1 MSKQHLNIAIDG
13 PAGAGKSTIA
23 RALAD
28 KLGARYLDTGAM
40 YRAVALLAERAGV
53 DPGDGEAMERILPN
67 ADIAV
72 RYDDAGVQHVYLSG
86 EDVTG
91 QLRTNSISMGASMVG
106 LHMAV
111 RRKLTELQRRVA
123 EENDVVMDGRDITT
137 NVLPDTP
144 YKFYLTAS
152 VEERARRRYQ
162 QLLRRGGTDKTLEV
176 FTTRADTLFG
186 ASFCAISAGHPI
198 ARELAKNNPDWG
210 YEHIAGTMRYL
221 GYNVSATTIRHI
233 LEANGIVPDP
243 ERRLRGDWSQ
253 FIETQQYVTAATD
266 FAQVER
272 LTPFGLVRESLL
284 FFMDIGSREVR
295 LGGITNNPD
304 SNWTTQ
310 IARNMCD
317 MWDGFMLGKKYL
329 IHDRDPL
336 FNKRFDSVFESI
348 SIEIK
353 KLPPFTPQ
361 MNARMENFIRAIKTE
376 CLDKIIF
383 TSERQLRL
391 AVMEYLEYW
400 NHYRPHAGLGGKMVK
415 PYPQDMNAPVREVS
429 FLGGL
434 LHGYRREPMA
444 A

>member
-23 RALAD
+23 RALAG

-53 DPGDGEAMERILPN
+53 DPGDGEAMERILPD

-162 QLLRRGGTDKTLEV
+162 QLLRRGGTDKTLEEIEREIAARDKNDMERDYMPLR
-176 FTTRADTLFG
+176 RAEDAVLID
-186 ASFCAISAGHPI
+186 SSS
-198 ARELAKNNPDWG
+198 L
-210 YEHIAGTMRYL
+210 
-221 GYNVSATTIRHI
+221 TID
-233 LEANGIVPDP
+233 E
-243 ERRLRGDWSQ
+243 
-253 FIETQQYVTAATD
+253 VT
-266 FAQVER
+266 E
-272 LTPFGLVRESLL
+272 
-284 FFMDIGSREVR
+284 
-295 LGGITNNPD
+295 
-304 SNWTTQ
+304 
-310 IARNMCD
+310 
-317 MWDGFMLGKKYL
+317 
-329 IHDRDPL
+329 
-336 FNKRFDSVFESI
+336 
-348 SIEIK
+348 
-353 KLPPFTPQ
+353 Q
-361 MNARMENFIRAIKTE
+361 M
-376 CLDKIIF
+376 
-383 TSERQLRL
+383 LRL
-391 AVMEYLEYW
+391 I
-400 NHYRPHAGLGGKMVK
+400 
-415 PYPQDMNAPVREVS
+415 REK
-429 FLGGL
+429 
-434 LHGYRREPMA
+434 EKE
-444 A
+444 

>member
-152 VEERARRRYQ
+152 AEDAV
-162 QLLRRGGTDKTLEV
+162 LIDSSSLTIDEV
-176 FTTRADTLFG
+176 T
-186 ASFCAISAGHPI
+186 
-198 ARELAKNNPDWG
+198 E
-210 YEHIAGTMRYL
+210 
-221 GYNVSATTIRHI
+221 
-233 LEANGIVPDP
+233 
-243 ERRLRGDWSQ
+243 
-253 FIETQQYVTAATD
+253 
-266 FAQVER
+266 
-272 LTPFGLVRESLL
+272 
-284 FFMDIGSREVR
+284 
-295 LGGITNNPD
+295 
-304 SNWTTQ
+304 
-310 IARNMCD
+310 
-317 MWDGFMLGKKYL
+317 
-329 IHDRDPL
+329 
-336 FNKRFDSVFESI
+336 
-348 SIEIK
+348 
-353 KLPPFTPQ
+353 Q
-361 MNARMENFIRAIKTE
+361 M
-376 CLDKIIF
+376 
-383 TSERQLRL
+383 LRL
-391 AVMEYLEYW
+391 I
-400 NHYRPHAGLGGKMVK
+400 
-415 PYPQDMNAPVREVS
+415 REK
-429 FLGGL
+429 
-434 LHGYRREPMA
+434 EKE
-444 A
+444 

>member
-1 MSKQHLNIAIDG
+1 VSKQHLNIAIDG

-162 QLLRRGGTDKTLEV
+162 QLLRRGGTDKTLEEIEREIAARDKNDMERDYMPLR
-176 FTTRADTLFG
+176 RAEDAVLID
-186 ASFCAISAGHPI
+186 SSS
-198 ARELAKNNPDWG
+198 L
-210 YEHIAGTMRYL
+210 
-221 GYNVSATTIRHI
+221 TID
-233 LEANGIVPDP
+233 E
-243 ERRLRGDWSQ
+243 
-253 FIETQQYVTAATD
+253 VT
-266 FAQVER
+266 E
-272 LTPFGLVRESLL
+272 
-284 FFMDIGSREVR
+284 
-295 LGGITNNPD
+295 
-304 SNWTTQ
+304 
-310 IARNMCD
+310 
-317 MWDGFMLGKKYL
+317 
-329 IHDRDPL
+329 
-336 FNKRFDSVFESI
+336 
-348 SIEIK
+348 
-353 KLPPFTPQ
+353 Q
-361 MNARMENFIRAIKTE
+361 M
-376 CLDKIIF
+376 
-383 TSERQLRL
+383 LRL
-391 AVMEYLEYW
+391 I
-400 NHYRPHAGLGGKMVK
+400 
-415 PYPQDMNAPVREVS
+415 REK
-429 FLGGL
+429 
-434 LHGYRREPMA
+434 EKE
-444 A
+444 

>member
-53 DPGDGEAMERILPN
+53 DPGDGEAMERILPD

-123 EENDVVMDGRDITT
+123 KENDVVMDGRDITT

-162 QLLRRGGTDKTLEV
+162 QLLRRGGTDKTLEEIEREIAARDKNDMERDYMPLR
-176 FTTRADTLFG
+176 RAEDAVLID
-186 ASFCAISAGHPI
+186 SSS
-198 ARELAKNNPDWG
+198 L
-210 YEHIAGTMRYL
+210 
-221 GYNVSATTIRHI
+221 TID
-233 LEANGIVPDP
+233 E
-243 ERRLRGDWSQ
+243 
-253 FIETQQYVTAATD
+253 VT
-266 FAQVER
+266 E
-272 LTPFGLVRESLL
+272 
-284 FFMDIGSREVR
+284 
-295 LGGITNNPD
+295 
-304 SNWTTQ
+304 
-310 IARNMCD
+310 
-317 MWDGFMLGKKYL
+317 
-329 IHDRDPL
+329 
-336 FNKRFDSVFESI
+336 
-348 SIEIK
+348 
-353 KLPPFTPQ
+353 Q
-361 MNARMENFIRAIKTE
+361 M
-376 CLDKIIF
+376 
-383 TSERQLRL
+383 LRL
-391 AVMEYLEYW
+391 I
-400 NHYRPHAGLGGKMVK
+400 
-415 PYPQDMNAPVREVS
+415 REK
-429 FLGGL
+429 
-434 LHGYRREPMA
+434 EKE
-444 A
+444 

>member
-137 NVLPDTP
+137 SVLPDTP

-162 QLLRRGGTDKTLEV
+162 QLLRRGGTDKTLEEIEREIAARDKNDMERDYMPLR
-176 FTTRADTLFG
+176 RAEDAVLID
-186 ASFCAISAGHPI
+186 SSS
-198 ARELAKNNPDWG
+198 L
-210 YEHIAGTMRYL
+210 
-221 GYNVSATTIRHI
+221 TID
-233 LEANGIVPDP
+233 E
-243 ERRLRGDWSQ
+243 
-253 FIETQQYVTAATD
+253 VT
-266 FAQVER
+266 E
-272 LTPFGLVRESLL
+272 
-284 FFMDIGSREVR
+284 
-295 LGGITNNPD
+295 
-304 SNWTTQ
+304 
-310 IARNMCD
+310 
-317 MWDGFMLGKKYL
+317 
-329 IHDRDPL
+329 
-336 FNKRFDSVFESI
+336 
-348 SIEIK
+348 
-353 KLPPFTPQ
+353 Q
-361 MNARMENFIRAIKTE
+361 M
-376 CLDKIIF
+376 
-383 TSERQLRL
+383 LRL
-391 AVMEYLEYW
+391 I
-400 NHYRPHAGLGGKMVK
+400 
-415 PYPQDMNAPVREVS
+415 REK
-429 FLGGL
+429 
-434 LHGYRREPMA
+434 EKE
-444 A
+444 

>member
-106 LHMAV
+106 LLMAV

-162 QLLRRGGTDKTLEV
+162 QLLRRGGTDKTLEEIEREIAARDKNDMERDYMPLR
-176 FTTRADTLFG
+176 RAEDAVLID
-186 ASFCAISAGHPI
+186 SSS
-198 ARELAKNNPDWG
+198 L
-210 YEHIAGTMRYL
+210 
-221 GYNVSATTIRHI
+221 TID
-233 LEANGIVPDP
+233 E
-243 ERRLRGDWSQ
+243 
-253 FIETQQYVTAATD
+253 VT
-266 FAQVER
+266 E
-272 LTPFGLVRESLL
+272 
-284 FFMDIGSREVR
+284 
-295 LGGITNNPD
+295 
-304 SNWTTQ
+304 
-310 IARNMCD
+310 
-317 MWDGFMLGKKYL
+317 
-329 IHDRDPL
+329 
-336 FNKRFDSVFESI
+336 
-348 SIEIK
+348 
-353 KLPPFTPQ
+353 Q
-361 MNARMENFIRAIKTE
+361 M
-376 CLDKIIF
+376 
-383 TSERQLRL
+383 LRL
-391 AVMEYLEYW
+391 I
-400 NHYRPHAGLGGKMVK
+400 
-415 PYPQDMNAPVREVS
+415 REK
-429 FLGGL
+429 
-434 LHGYRREPMA
+434 EKE
-444 A
+444 

>member
-162 QLLRRGGTDKTLEV
+162 QLLRRGGTDKTLEEIEREIAARDKNDMERDYMPLR
-176 FTTRADTLFG
+176 RAEDAVLID
-186 ASFCAISAGHPI
+186 S
-198 ARELAKNNPDWG
+198 
-210 YEHIAGTMRYL
+210 
-221 GYNVSATTIRHI
+221 
-233 LEANGIVPDP
+233 
-243 ERRLRGDWSQ
+243 
-253 FIETQQYVTAATD
+253 
-266 FAQVER
+266 
-272 LTPFGLVRESLL
+272 SLL
-284 FFMDIGSREVR
+284 TIDEV
-295 LGGITNNPD
+295 T
-304 SNWTTQ
+304 
-310 IARNMCD
+310 
-317 MWDGFMLGKKYL
+317 
-329 IHDRDPL
+329 
-336 FNKRFDSVFESI
+336 E
-348 SIEIK
+348 
-353 KLPPFTPQ
+353 Q
-361 MNARMENFIRAIKTE
+361 M
-376 CLDKIIF
+376 
-383 TSERQLRL
+383 LRL
-391 AVMEYLEYW
+391 I
-400 NHYRPHAGLGGKMVK
+400 
-415 PYPQDMNAPVREVS
+415 REK
-429 FLGGL
+429 
-434 LHGYRREPMA
+434 EKE
-444 A
+444 

>member
-72 RYDDAGVQHVYLSG
+72 RYDDAGVQHVYLSE

-162 QLLRRGGTDKTLEV
+162 QLLRRGGTDKTLEEIEREIAARDKNDMERDYMPLR
-176 FTTRADTLFG
+176 RAEDAVLID
-186 ASFCAISAGHPI
+186 SSS
-198 ARELAKNNPDWG
+198 L
-210 YEHIAGTMRYL
+210 
-221 GYNVSATTIRHI
+221 TID
-233 LEANGIVPDP
+233 E
-243 ERRLRGDWSQ
+243 
-253 FIETQQYVTAATD
+253 VT
-266 FAQVER
+266 E
-272 LTPFGLVRESLL
+272 
-284 FFMDIGSREVR
+284 
-295 LGGITNNPD
+295 
-304 SNWTTQ
+304 
-310 IARNMCD
+310 
-317 MWDGFMLGKKYL
+317 
-329 IHDRDPL
+329 
-336 FNKRFDSVFESI
+336 
-348 SIEIK
+348 
-353 KLPPFTPQ
+353 Q
-361 MNARMENFIRAIKTE
+361 M
-376 CLDKIIF
+376 
-383 TSERQLRL
+383 LRL
-391 AVMEYLEYW
+391 I
-400 NHYRPHAGLGGKMVK
+400 
-415 PYPQDMNAPVREVS
+415 REK
-429 FLGGL
+429 
-434 LHGYRREPMA
+434 EKE
-444 A
+444 

>member
-13 PAGAGKSTIA
+13 PAGAGKSSIA

-53 DPGDGEAMERILPN
+53 DPGDGEAMERILPD

-162 QLLRRGGTDKTLEV
+162 QLLRRGGTDKTLEEIEREIAARDKNDMERDYMPLR
-176 FTTRADTLFG
+176 RAEDAVLID
-186 ASFCAISAGHPI
+186 SSS
-198 ARELAKNNPDWG
+198 L
-210 YEHIAGTMRYL
+210 
-221 GYNVSATTIRHI
+221 TID
-233 LEANGIVPDP
+233 E
-243 ERRLRGDWSQ
+243 
-253 FIETQQYVTAATD
+253 VT
-266 FAQVER
+266 E
-272 LTPFGLVRESLL
+272 
-284 FFMDIGSREVR
+284 
-295 LGGITNNPD
+295 
-304 SNWTTQ
+304 
-310 IARNMCD
+310 
-317 MWDGFMLGKKYL
+317 
-329 IHDRDPL
+329 
-336 FNKRFDSVFESI
+336 
-348 SIEIK
+348 
-353 KLPPFTPQ
+353 Q
-361 MNARMENFIRAIKTE
+361 M
-376 CLDKIIF
+376 
-383 TSERQLRL
+383 LRL
-391 AVMEYLEYW
+391 I
-400 NHYRPHAGLGGKMVK
+400 
-415 PYPQDMNAPVREVS
+415 REK
-429 FLGGL
+429 
-434 LHGYRREPMA
+434 EKE
-444 A
+444 

>member
-111 RRKLTELQRRVA
+111 RRKLTELQRCVA

-162 QLLRRGGTDKTLEV
+162 QLLRRGGTDKTLEEIEREIAARDKNDMERDYMPLR
-176 FTTRADTLFG
+176 RAEDAVLID
-186 ASFCAISAGHPI
+186 SSS
-198 ARELAKNNPDWG
+198 L
-210 YEHIAGTMRYL
+210 
-221 GYNVSATTIRHI
+221 TID
-233 LEANGIVPDP
+233 E
-243 ERRLRGDWSQ
+243 
-253 FIETQQYVTAATD
+253 VT
-266 FAQVER
+266 E
-272 LTPFGLVRESLL
+272 
-284 FFMDIGSREVR
+284 
-295 LGGITNNPD
+295 
-304 SNWTTQ
+304 
-310 IARNMCD
+310 
-317 MWDGFMLGKKYL
+317 
-329 IHDRDPL
+329 
-336 FNKRFDSVFESI
+336 
-348 SIEIK
+348 
-353 KLPPFTPQ
+353 Q
-361 MNARMENFIRAIKTE
+361 M
-376 CLDKIIF
+376 
-383 TSERQLRL
+383 LRL
-391 AVMEYLEYW
+391 I
-400 NHYRPHAGLGGKMVK
+400 
-415 PYPQDMNAPVREVS
+415 REK
-429 FLGGL
+429 
-434 LHGYRREPMA
+434 EKE
-444 A
+444 

>member
-162 QLLRRGGTDKTLEV
+162 QLLRRGGTDKTLEEIE
-176 FTTRADTLFG
+176 RE
-186 ASFCAISAGHPI
+186 I
-198 ARELAKNNPDWG
+198 AARDKNDMERDYMPLRHAEDAVL
-210 YEHIAGTMRYL
+210 IDSSSL
-221 GYNVSATTIRHI
+221 TID
-233 LEANGIVPDP
+233 E
-243 ERRLRGDWSQ
+243 
-253 FIETQQYVTAATD
+253 VT
-266 FAQVER
+266 E
-272 LTPFGLVRESLL
+272 
-284 FFMDIGSREVR
+284 
-295 LGGITNNPD
+295 
-304 SNWTTQ
+304 
-310 IARNMCD
+310 
-317 MWDGFMLGKKYL
+317 
-329 IHDRDPL
+329 
-336 FNKRFDSVFESI
+336 
-348 SIEIK
+348 
-353 KLPPFTPQ
+353 Q
-361 MNARMENFIRAIKTE
+361 M
-376 CLDKIIF
+376 
-383 TSERQLRL
+383 LRL
-391 AVMEYLEYW
+391 I
-400 NHYRPHAGLGGKMVK
+400 
-415 PYPQDMNAPVREVS
+415 REK
-429 FLGGL
+429 
-434 LHGYRREPMA
+434 EKE
-444 A
+444 

>member
-162 QLLRRGGTDKTLEV
+162 QLLQRGGTDKTLEEIEREIAARDKNDMERDYMPLR
-176 FTTRADTLFG
+176 RAEDAVLID
-186 ASFCAISAGHPI
+186 SSS
-198 ARELAKNNPDWG
+198 L
-210 YEHIAGTMRYL
+210 
-221 GYNVSATTIRHI
+221 TID
-233 LEANGIVPDP
+233 E
-243 ERRLRGDWSQ
+243 
-253 FIETQQYVTAATD
+253 VT
-266 FAQVER
+266 E
-272 LTPFGLVRESLL
+272 
-284 FFMDIGSREVR
+284 
-295 LGGITNNPD
+295 
-304 SNWTTQ
+304 
-310 IARNMCD
+310 
-317 MWDGFMLGKKYL
+317 
-329 IHDRDPL
+329 
-336 FNKRFDSVFESI
+336 
-348 SIEIK
+348 
-353 KLPPFTPQ
+353 Q
-361 MNARMENFIRAIKTE
+361 M
-376 CLDKIIF
+376 
-383 TSERQLRL
+383 LRL
-391 AVMEYLEYW
+391 I
-400 NHYRPHAGLGGKMVK
+400 
-415 PYPQDMNAPVREVS
+415 REK
-429 FLGGL
+429 
-434 LHGYRREPMA
+434 EKE
-444 A
+444 

>member
-40 YRAVALLAERAGV
+40 YRAVALLAERVGV

-162 QLLRRGGTDKTLEV
+162 QLLRRGGTDKTLEEIEREIAARDKNDMERDYMPLR
-176 FTTRADTLFG
+176 RAEDAVLID
-186 ASFCAISAGHPI
+186 SSS
-198 ARELAKNNPDWG
+198 L
-210 YEHIAGTMRYL
+210 
-221 GYNVSATTIRHI
+221 TID
-233 LEANGIVPDP
+233 E
-243 ERRLRGDWSQ
+243 
-253 FIETQQYVTAATD
+253 VT
-266 FAQVER
+266 E
-272 LTPFGLVRESLL
+272 
-284 FFMDIGSREVR
+284 
-295 LGGITNNPD
+295 
-304 SNWTTQ
+304 
-310 IARNMCD
+310 
-317 MWDGFMLGKKYL
+317 
-329 IHDRDPL
+329 
-336 FNKRFDSVFESI
+336 
-348 SIEIK
+348 
-353 KLPPFTPQ
+353 Q
-361 MNARMENFIRAIKTE
+361 M
-376 CLDKIIF
+376 
-383 TSERQLRL
+383 LRL
-391 AVMEYLEYW
+391 I
-400 NHYRPHAGLGGKMVK
+400 
-415 PYPQDMNAPVREVS
+415 REK
-429 FLGGL
+429 
-434 LHGYRREPMA
+434 EKE
-444 A
+444 

>member
-1 MSKQHLNIAIDG
+1 MHWQGGASVSKQHLNIAIDG

-67 ADIAV
+67 ANIAV

-162 QLLRRGGTDKTLEV
+162 QLLRRGGTDKTLEEIEREIAARDKNDMERDYMPLR
-176 FTTRADTLFG
+176 RAEDAVLID
-186 ASFCAISAGHPI
+186 SSS
-198 ARELAKNNPDWG
+198 L
-210 YEHIAGTMRYL
+210 
-221 GYNVSATTIRHI
+221 TID
-233 LEANGIVPDP
+233 E
-243 ERRLRGDWSQ
+243 
-253 FIETQQYVTAATD
+253 VT
-266 FAQVER
+266 E
-272 LTPFGLVRESLL
+272 
-284 FFMDIGSREVR
+284 
-295 LGGITNNPD
+295 
-304 SNWTTQ
+304 
-310 IARNMCD
+310 
-317 MWDGFMLGKKYL
+317 
-329 IHDRDPL
+329 
-336 FNKRFDSVFESI
+336 
-348 SIEIK
+348 
-353 KLPPFTPQ
+353 Q
-361 MNARMENFIRAIKTE
+361 M
-376 CLDKIIF
+376 
-383 TSERQLRL
+383 LRL
-391 AVMEYLEYW
+391 I
-400 NHYRPHAGLGGKMVK
+400 
-415 PYPQDMNAPVREVS
+415 REK
-429 FLGGL
+429 
-434 LHGYRREPMA
+434 EKE
-444 A
+444 

>member
-53 DPGDGEAMERILPN
+53 DPGDGEAMERILPD

-162 QLLRRGGTDKTLEV
+162 QLLRRGGTDKTLEEIEREIAARDKNDMERDYMPLR
-176 FTTRADTLFG
+176 RAEDAVLID
-186 ASFCAISAGHPI
+186 SSS
-198 ARELAKNNPDWG
+198 L
-210 YEHIAGTMRYL
+210 
-221 GYNVSATTIRHI
+221 TID
-233 LEANGIVPDP
+233 E
-243 ERRLRGDWSQ
+243 
-253 FIETQQYVTAATD
+253 VT
-266 FAQVER
+266 
-272 LTPFGLVRESLL
+272 G
-284 FFMDIGSREVR
+284 
-295 LGGITNNPD
+295 
-304 SNWTTQ
+304 
-310 IARNMCD
+310 
-317 MWDGFMLGKKYL
+317 
-329 IHDRDPL
+329 
-336 FNKRFDSVFESI
+336 
-348 SIEIK
+348 
-353 KLPPFTPQ
+353 Q
-361 MNARMENFIRAIKTE
+361 M
-376 CLDKIIF
+376 
-383 TSERQLRL
+383 LRL
-391 AVMEYLEYW
+391 I
-400 NHYRPHAGLGGKMVK
+400 
-415 PYPQDMNAPVREVS
+415 REK
-429 FLGGL
+429 
-434 LHGYRREPMA
+434 EKE
-444 A
+444 

>member
-53 DPGDGEAMERILPN
+53 DPDDGEAMERILPN

-152 VEERARRRYQ
+152 VEELARRRYQ
-162 QLLRRGGTDKTLEV
+162 QLLRRGGTDKTLEEIE
-176 FTTRADTLFG
+176 REIAARDKNDMERDYMPLR
-186 ASFCAISAGHPI
+186 CAEDAVLIDSSS
-198 ARELAKNNPDWG
+198 L
-210 YEHIAGTMRYL
+210 
-221 GYNVSATTIRHI
+221 TID
-233 LEANGIVPDP
+233 E
-243 ERRLRGDWSQ
+243 
-253 FIETQQYVTAATD
+253 VT
-266 FAQVER
+266 E
-272 LTPFGLVRESLL
+272 
-284 FFMDIGSREVR
+284 
-295 LGGITNNPD
+295 
-304 SNWTTQ
+304 
-310 IARNMCD
+310 
-317 MWDGFMLGKKYL
+317 
-329 IHDRDPL
+329 
-336 FNKRFDSVFESI
+336 
-348 SIEIK
+348 
-353 KLPPFTPQ
+353 Q
-361 MNARMENFIRAIKTE
+361 M
-376 CLDKIIF
+376 
-383 TSERQLRL
+383 LRL
-391 AVMEYLEYW
+391 I
-400 NHYRPHAGLGGKMVK
+400 
-415 PYPQDMNAPVREVS
+415 REK
-429 FLGGL
+429 
-434 LHGYRREPMA
+434 EKE
-444 A
+444 

>member
-13 PAGAGKSTIA
+13 PAGACKSTIA

-162 QLLRRGGTDKTLEV
+162 QLLRRGGTDKTLEEIEREIAARDKNDMERDYMPLR
-176 FTTRADTLFG
+176 RAEDAVLID
-186 ASFCAISAGHPI
+186 SSS
-198 ARELAKNNPDWG
+198 L
-210 YEHIAGTMRYL
+210 
-221 GYNVSATTIRHI
+221 TID
-233 LEANGIVPDP
+233 E
-243 ERRLRGDWSQ
+243 
-253 FIETQQYVTAATD
+253 VT
-266 FAQVER
+266 E
-272 LTPFGLVRESLL
+272 
-284 FFMDIGSREVR
+284 
-295 LGGITNNPD
+295 
-304 SNWTTQ
+304 
-310 IARNMCD
+310 
-317 MWDGFMLGKKYL
+317 
-329 IHDRDPL
+329 
-336 FNKRFDSVFESI
+336 
-348 SIEIK
+348 
-353 KLPPFTPQ
+353 Q
-361 MNARMENFIRAIKTE
+361 M
-376 CLDKIIF
+376 
-383 TSERQLRL
+383 LRL
-391 AVMEYLEYW
+391 I
-400 NHYRPHAGLGGKMVK
+400 
-415 PYPQDMNAPVREVS
+415 REK
-429 FLGGL
+429 
-434 LHGYRREPMA
+434 EKE
-444 A
+444 

>member
-53 DPGDGEAMERILPN
+53 DPGDGEAMEHILPN

-162 QLLRRGGTDKTLEV
+162 QLLRRGGTDKTLEEIEREIAARDKNDMERDYMPLR
-176 FTTRADTLFG
+176 RAEDAVLID
-186 ASFCAISAGHPI
+186 SSS
-198 ARELAKNNPDWG
+198 L
-210 YEHIAGTMRYL
+210 
-221 GYNVSATTIRHI
+221 TID
-233 LEANGIVPDP
+233 E
-243 ERRLRGDWSQ
+243 
-253 FIETQQYVTAATD
+253 VT
-266 FAQVER
+266 E
-272 LTPFGLVRESLL
+272 
-284 FFMDIGSREVR
+284 
-295 LGGITNNPD
+295 
-304 SNWTTQ
+304 
-310 IARNMCD
+310 
-317 MWDGFMLGKKYL
+317 
-329 IHDRDPL
+329 
-336 FNKRFDSVFESI
+336 
-348 SIEIK
+348 
-353 KLPPFTPQ
+353 Q
-361 MNARMENFIRAIKTE
+361 M
-376 CLDKIIF
+376 
-383 TSERQLRL
+383 LRL
-391 AVMEYLEYW
+391 I
-400 NHYRPHAGLGGKMVK
+400 
-415 PYPQDMNAPVREVS
+415 REK
-429 FLGGL
+429 
-434 LHGYRREPMA
+434 EKE
-444 A
+444 

>member
-123 EENDVVMDGRDITT
+123 EENDVVMDGRDITK

-162 QLLRRGGTDKTLEV
+162 QLLRRGGTDKTLEEIE
-176 FTTRADTLFG
+176 REIAARDKNDMERDYMPLR
-186 ASFCAISAGHPI
+186 CAEDAVLIDSSS
-198 ARELAKNNPDWG
+198 L
-210 YEHIAGTMRYL
+210 
-221 GYNVSATTIRHI
+221 TID
-233 LEANGIVPDP
+233 E
-243 ERRLRGDWSQ
+243 
-253 FIETQQYVTAATD
+253 VT
-266 FAQVER
+266 E
-272 LTPFGLVRESLL
+272 
-284 FFMDIGSREVR
+284 
-295 LGGITNNPD
+295 
-304 SNWTTQ
+304 
-310 IARNMCD
+310 
-317 MWDGFMLGKKYL
+317 
-329 IHDRDPL
+329 
-336 FNKRFDSVFESI
+336 
-348 SIEIK
+348 
-353 KLPPFTPQ
+353 Q
-361 MNARMENFIRAIKTE
+361 M
-376 CLDKIIF
+376 
-383 TSERQLRL
+383 LRL
-391 AVMEYLEYW
+391 I
-400 NHYRPHAGLGGKMVK
+400 
-415 PYPQDMNAPVREVS
+415 REK
-429 FLGGL
+429 
-434 LHGYRREPMA
+434 EKE
-444 A
+444 

>member
-53 DPGDGEAMERILPN
+53 DPGDGEAMERILPDAN
-67 ADIAV
+67 IAV

-162 QLLRRGGTDKTLEV
+162 QLLQRGGTDKTLEEIEREIAARDKNDMERDYMPLR
-176 FTTRADTLFG
+176 RAEDAVLID
-186 ASFCAISAGHPI
+186 SSS
-198 ARELAKNNPDWG
+198 L
-210 YEHIAGTMRYL
+210 
-221 GYNVSATTIRHI
+221 TID
-233 LEANGIVPDP
+233 E
-243 ERRLRGDWSQ
+243 
-253 FIETQQYVTAATD
+253 VT
-266 FAQVER
+266 E
-272 LTPFGLVRESLL
+272 
-284 FFMDIGSREVR
+284 
-295 LGGITNNPD
+295 
-304 SNWTTQ
+304 
-310 IARNMCD
+310 
-317 MWDGFMLGKKYL
+317 
-329 IHDRDPL
+329 
-336 FNKRFDSVFESI
+336 
-348 SIEIK
+348 
-353 KLPPFTPQ
+353 Q
-361 MNARMENFIRAIKTE
+361 M
-376 CLDKIIF
+376 
-383 TSERQLRL
+383 LRL
-391 AVMEYLEYW
+391 I
-400 NHYRPHAGLGGKMVK
+400 
-415 PYPQDMNAPVREVS
+415 REK
-429 FLGGL
+429 
-434 LHGYRREPMA
+434 EKE
-444 A
+444 

>member
-53 DPGDGEAMERILPN
+53 DPGDGEAMERILPDAN
-67 ADIAV
+67 IAV

-162 QLLRRGGTDKTLEV
+162 QLLRRGGTDKTLEEIE
-176 FTTRADTLFG
+176 REIAARDKNDMERDYMPLR
-186 ASFCAISAGHPI
+186 CAEDALLIDSSS
-198 ARELAKNNPDWG
+198 L
-210 YEHIAGTMRYL
+210 
-221 GYNVSATTIRHI
+221 TID
-233 LEANGIVPDP
+233 E
-243 ERRLRGDWSQ
+243 
-253 FIETQQYVTAATD
+253 VT
-266 FAQVER
+266 E
-272 LTPFGLVRESLL
+272 
-284 FFMDIGSREVR
+284 
-295 LGGITNNPD
+295 
-304 SNWTTQ
+304 
-310 IARNMCD
+310 
-317 MWDGFMLGKKYL
+317 
-329 IHDRDPL
+329 
-336 FNKRFDSVFESI
+336 
-348 SIEIK
+348 
-353 KLPPFTPQ
+353 Q
-361 MNARMENFIRAIKTE
+361 M
-376 CLDKIIF
+376 
-383 TSERQLRL
+383 LRL
-391 AVMEYLEYW
+391 I
-400 NHYRPHAGLGGKMVK
+400 
-415 PYPQDMNAPVREVS
+415 REK
-429 FLGGL
+429 
-434 LHGYRREPMA
+434 EKE
-444 A
+444 

>member
-67 ADIAV
+67 ADSAV

-162 QLLRRGGTDKTLEV
+162 QLLRRGGTDKTLEEIEREIAARDKNDMERDYMPLR
-176 FTTRADTLFG
+176 RAEDAVLID
-186 ASFCAISAGHPI
+186 SSS
-198 ARELAKNNPDWG
+198 L
-210 YEHIAGTMRYL
+210 
-221 GYNVSATTIRHI
+221 TID
-233 LEANGIVPDP
+233 E
-243 ERRLRGDWSQ
+243 
-253 FIETQQYVTAATD
+253 VT
-266 FAQVER
+266 E
-272 LTPFGLVRESLL
+272 
-284 FFMDIGSREVR
+284 
-295 LGGITNNPD
+295 
-304 SNWTTQ
+304 
-310 IARNMCD
+310 
-317 MWDGFMLGKKYL
+317 
-329 IHDRDPL
+329 
-336 FNKRFDSVFESI
+336 
-348 SIEIK
+348 
-353 KLPPFTPQ
+353 Q
-361 MNARMENFIRAIKTE
+361 M
-376 CLDKIIF
+376 
-383 TSERQLRL
+383 LRL
-391 AVMEYLEYW
+391 I
-400 NHYRPHAGLGGKMVK
+400 
-415 PYPQDMNAPVREVS
+415 REK
-429 FLGGL
+429 
-434 LHGYRREPMA
+434 EKE
-444 A
+444 

>member
-1 MSKQHLNIAIDG
+1 MSKQHLNIAIGG

-53 DPGDGEAMERILPN
+53 DPGDGEAMERILPD

-162 QLLRRGGTDKTLEV
+162 QLLRRGGTDKTLEEIEREIAARDKNDMERDYMPLR
-176 FTTRADTLFG
+176 RAEDAVLID
-186 ASFCAISAGHPI
+186 SSS
-198 ARELAKNNPDWG
+198 L
-210 YEHIAGTMRYL
+210 
-221 GYNVSATTIRHI
+221 TID
-233 LEANGIVPDP
+233 E
-243 ERRLRGDWSQ
+243 
-253 FIETQQYVTAATD
+253 VT
-266 FAQVER
+266 E
-272 LTPFGLVRESLL
+272 
-284 FFMDIGSREVR
+284 
-295 LGGITNNPD
+295 
-304 SNWTTQ
+304 
-310 IARNMCD
+310 
-317 MWDGFMLGKKYL
+317 
-329 IHDRDPL
+329 
-336 FNKRFDSVFESI
+336 
-348 SIEIK
+348 
-353 KLPPFTPQ
+353 Q
-361 MNARMENFIRAIKTE
+361 M
-376 CLDKIIF
+376 
-383 TSERQLRL
+383 LRL
-391 AVMEYLEYW
+391 I
-400 NHYRPHAGLGGKMVK
+400 
-415 PYPQDMNAPVREVS
+415 REK
-429 FLGGL
+429 
-434 LHGYRREPMA
+434 EKE
-444 A
+444 

>member
-53 DPGDGEAMERILPN
+53 DPGDGEAMERILPD

-162 QLLRRGGTDKTLEV
+162 QLLRRGGTDKTLEEIE
-176 FTTRADTLFG
+176 REIAARDKNDMERDYMPLR
-186 ASFCAISAGHPI
+186 CAEDAVLIDSSS
-198 ARELAKNNPDWG
+198 L
-210 YEHIAGTMRYL
+210 
-221 GYNVSATTIRHI
+221 TID
-233 LEANGIVPDP
+233 E
-243 ERRLRGDWSQ
+243 
-253 FIETQQYVTAATD
+253 VT
-266 FAQVER
+266 E
-272 LTPFGLVRESLL
+272 
-284 FFMDIGSREVR
+284 
-295 LGGITNNPD
+295 
-304 SNWTTQ
+304 
-310 IARNMCD
+310 
-317 MWDGFMLGKKYL
+317 
-329 IHDRDPL
+329 
-336 FNKRFDSVFESI
+336 
-348 SIEIK
+348 
-353 KLPPFTPQ
+353 Q
-361 MNARMENFIRAIKTE
+361 M
-376 CLDKIIF
+376 
-383 TSERQLRL
+383 LRL
-391 AVMEYLEYW
+391 I
-400 NHYRPHAGLGGKMVK
+400 
-415 PYPQDMNAPVREVS
+415 REK
-429 FLGGL
+429 
-434 LHGYRREPMA
+434 EKE
-444 A
+444 

>member
-53 DPGDGEAMERILPN
+53 DPGDGKAMERILPN

-162 QLLRRGGTDKTLEV
+162 QLLRRGGTDKTLEEIE
-176 FTTRADTLFG
+176 REIAARDKNDMERDYMPLR
-186 ASFCAISAGHPI
+186 CAEDAVLIDSSS
-198 ARELAKNNPDWG
+198 L
-210 YEHIAGTMRYL
+210 
-221 GYNVSATTIRHI
+221 TID
-233 LEANGIVPDP
+233 E
-243 ERRLRGDWSQ
+243 
-253 FIETQQYVTAATD
+253 VT
-266 FAQVER
+266 E
-272 LTPFGLVRESLL
+272 
-284 FFMDIGSREVR
+284 
-295 LGGITNNPD
+295 
-304 SNWTTQ
+304 
-310 IARNMCD
+310 
-317 MWDGFMLGKKYL
+317 
-329 IHDRDPL
+329 
-336 FNKRFDSVFESI
+336 
-348 SIEIK
+348 
-353 KLPPFTPQ
+353 Q
-361 MNARMENFIRAIKTE
+361 M
-376 CLDKIIF
+376 
-383 TSERQLRL
+383 LRL
-391 AVMEYLEYW
+391 I
-400 NHYRPHAGLGGKMVK
+400 
-415 PYPQDMNAPVREVS
+415 REK
-429 FLGGL
+429 
-434 LHGYRREPMA
+434 EKE
-444 A
+444 

>member
-40 YRAVALLAERAGV
+40 YRAVALLAERADV
-53 DPGDGEAMERILPN
+53 DPGDGEAMERILPD

-162 QLLRRGGTDKTLEV
+162 QLLRRGGTDKTLEEIEREIAARDKNDMERDYMPLR
-176 FTTRADTLFG
+176 RAEDAVLID
-186 ASFCAISAGHPI
+186 SSS
-198 ARELAKNNPDWG
+198 L
-210 YEHIAGTMRYL
+210 
-221 GYNVSATTIRHI
+221 TID
-233 LEANGIVPDP
+233 E
-243 ERRLRGDWSQ
+243 
-253 FIETQQYVTAATD
+253 VT
-266 FAQVER
+266 E
-272 LTPFGLVRESLL
+272 
-284 FFMDIGSREVR
+284 
-295 LGGITNNPD
+295 
-304 SNWTTQ
+304 
-310 IARNMCD
+310 
-317 MWDGFMLGKKYL
+317 
-329 IHDRDPL
+329 
-336 FNKRFDSVFESI
+336 
-348 SIEIK
+348 
-353 KLPPFTPQ
+353 Q
-361 MNARMENFIRAIKTE
+361 M
-376 CLDKIIF
+376 
-383 TSERQLRL
+383 LRL
-391 AVMEYLEYW
+391 I
-400 NHYRPHAGLGGKMVK
+400 
-415 PYPQDMNAPVREVS
+415 REK
-429 FLGGL
+429 
-434 LHGYRREPMA
+434 EKE
-444 A
+444 

>member
-23 RALAD
+23 RALAG

-162 QLLRRGGTDKTLEV
+162 QLLRRGGTDKTLEEIEREIAARDKNDMERDYMPLR
-176 FTTRADTLFG
+176 RAEDAVLID
-186 ASFCAISAGHPI
+186 SSS
-198 ARELAKNNPDWG
+198 L
-210 YEHIAGTMRYL
+210 
-221 GYNVSATTIRHI
+221 TID
-233 LEANGIVPDP
+233 E
-243 ERRLRGDWSQ
+243 
-253 FIETQQYVTAATD
+253 VT
-266 FAQVER
+266 E
-272 LTPFGLVRESLL
+272 
-284 FFMDIGSREVR
+284 
-295 LGGITNNPD
+295 
-304 SNWTTQ
+304 
-310 IARNMCD
+310 
-317 MWDGFMLGKKYL
+317 
-329 IHDRDPL
+329 
-336 FNKRFDSVFESI
+336 
-348 SIEIK
+348 
-353 KLPPFTPQ
+353 Q
-361 MNARMENFIRAIKTE
+361 M
-376 CLDKIIF
+376 
-383 TSERQLRL
+383 LRL
-391 AVMEYLEYW
+391 I
-400 NHYRPHAGLGGKMVK
+400 
-415 PYPQDMNAPVREVS
+415 REK
-429 FLGGL
+429 
-434 LHGYRREPMA
+434 EKE
-444 A
+444 

>member
-162 QLLRRGGTDKTLEV
+162 QLLRRGGTDKTLEEIEREIAARDKNDMERDY
-176 FTTRADTLFG
+176 FPLRRAEDAVLID
-186 ASFCAISAGHPI
+186 SSS
-198 ARELAKNNPDWG
+198 L
-210 YEHIAGTMRYL
+210 
-221 GYNVSATTIRHI
+221 TID
-233 LEANGIVPDP
+233 E
-243 ERRLRGDWSQ
+243 
-253 FIETQQYVTAATD
+253 VT
-266 FAQVER
+266 E
-272 LTPFGLVRESLL
+272 
-284 FFMDIGSREVR
+284 
-295 LGGITNNPD
+295 
-304 SNWTTQ
+304 
-310 IARNMCD
+310 
-317 MWDGFMLGKKYL
+317 
-329 IHDRDPL
+329 
-336 FNKRFDSVFESI
+336 
-348 SIEIK
+348 
-353 KLPPFTPQ
+353 Q
-361 MNARMENFIRAIKTE
+361 M
-376 CLDKIIF
+376 
-383 TSERQLRL
+383 LRL
-391 AVMEYLEYW
+391 I
-400 NHYRPHAGLGGKMVK
+400 
-415 PYPQDMNAPVREVS
+415 REK
-429 FLGGL
+429 
-434 LHGYRREPMA
+434 EKE
-444 A
+444 

>member
-53 DPGDGEAMERILPN
+53 DPGDGEAMERILPD

-162 QLLRRGGTDKTLEV
+162 QLLRRGGTDKTLEEIE
-176 FTTRADTLFG
+176 RE
-186 ASFCAISAGHPI
+186 I
-198 ARELAKNNPDWG
+198 AARDKNDMERDYMPLRHAEDAVL
-210 YEHIAGTMRYL
+210 IDSSSL
-221 GYNVSATTIRHI
+221 TID
-233 LEANGIVPDP
+233 E
-243 ERRLRGDWSQ
+243 
-253 FIETQQYVTAATD
+253 VT
-266 FAQVER
+266 E
-272 LTPFGLVRESLL
+272 
-284 FFMDIGSREVR
+284 
-295 LGGITNNPD
+295 
-304 SNWTTQ
+304 
-310 IARNMCD
+310 
-317 MWDGFMLGKKYL
+317 
-329 IHDRDPL
+329 
-336 FNKRFDSVFESI
+336 
-348 SIEIK
+348 
-353 KLPPFTPQ
+353 Q
-361 MNARMENFIRAIKTE
+361 M
-376 CLDKIIF
+376 
-383 TSERQLRL
+383 LRL
-391 AVMEYLEYW
+391 I
-400 NHYRPHAGLGGKMVK
+400 
-415 PYPQDMNAPVREVS
+415 REK
-429 FLGGL
+429 
-434 LHGYRREPMA
+434 EKE
-444 A
+444 

>member
-53 DPGDGEAMERILPN
+53 DPGDGEAMERILPDAN
-67 ADIAV
+67 IAV

-162 QLLRRGGTDKTLEV
+162 QLLRRGGTDKTLEEIE
-176 FTTRADTLFG
+176 REIAARDKNDMERDYMPLRCAEDTVLID
-186 ASFCAISAGHPI
+186 SSS
-198 ARELAKNNPDWG
+198 L
-210 YEHIAGTMRYL
+210 
-221 GYNVSATTIRHI
+221 TID
-233 LEANGIVPDP
+233 E
-243 ERRLRGDWSQ
+243 
-253 FIETQQYVTAATD
+253 VT
-266 FAQVER
+266 E
-272 LTPFGLVRESLL
+272 
-284 FFMDIGSREVR
+284 
-295 LGGITNNPD
+295 
-304 SNWTTQ
+304 
-310 IARNMCD
+310 
-317 MWDGFMLGKKYL
+317 
-329 IHDRDPL
+329 
-336 FNKRFDSVFESI
+336 
-348 SIEIK
+348 
-353 KLPPFTPQ
+353 Q
-361 MNARMENFIRAIKTE
+361 M
-376 CLDKIIF
+376 
-383 TSERQLRL
+383 LRL
-391 AVMEYLEYW
+391 I
-400 NHYRPHAGLGGKMVK
+400 
-415 PYPQDMNAPVREVS
+415 REK
-429 FLGGL
+429 
-434 LHGYRREPMA
+434 EKE
-444 A
+444 

>member
-67 ADIAV
+67 ANIAV

-162 QLLRRGGTDKTLEV
+162 QLLRRGGTDKTLEEIEREIAARDKNDMERDYMPLR
-176 FTTRADTLFG
+176 RAEDAVLID
-186 ASFCAISAGHPI
+186 SSS
-198 ARELAKNNPDWG
+198 L
-210 YEHIAGTMRYL
+210 
-221 GYNVSATTIRHI
+221 TID
-233 LEANGIVPDP
+233 E
-243 ERRLRGDWSQ
+243 
-253 FIETQQYVTAATD
+253 VT
-266 FAQVER
+266 E
-272 LTPFGLVRESLL
+272 
-284 FFMDIGSREVR
+284 
-295 LGGITNNPD
+295 
-304 SNWTTQ
+304 
-310 IARNMCD
+310 
-317 MWDGFMLGKKYL
+317 
-329 IHDRDPL
+329 
-336 FNKRFDSVFESI
+336 
-348 SIEIK
+348 
-353 KLPPFTPQ
+353 Q
-361 MNARMENFIRAIKTE
+361 M
-376 CLDKIIF
+376 
-383 TSERQLRL
+383 LRL
-391 AVMEYLEYW
+391 I
-400 NHYRPHAGLGGKMVK
+400 
-415 PYPQDMNAPVREVS
+415 REK
-429 FLGGL
+429 
-434 LHGYRREPMA
+434 EKE
-444 A
+444 

>member
-53 DPGDGEAMERILPN
+53 DPGDGEAMERILPD

-162 QLLRRGGTDKTLEV
+162 QLLRRGGTDKTLEEIEREIAARDKNDMERDYMPLR
-176 FTTRADTLFG
+176 RAEDAVLID
-186 ASFCAISAGHPI
+186 SSS
-198 ARELAKNNPDWG
+198 L
-210 YEHIAGTMRYL
+210 
-221 GYNVSATTIRHI
+221 TID
-233 LEANGIVPDP
+233 E
-243 ERRLRGDWSQ
+243 
-253 FIETQQYVTAATD
+253 VT
-266 FAQVER
+266 E
-272 LTPFGLVRESLL
+272 
-284 FFMDIGSREVR
+284 
-295 LGGITNNPD
+295 
-304 SNWTTQ
+304 
-310 IARNMCD
+310 
-317 MWDGFMLGKKYL
+317 
-329 IHDRDPL
+329 
-336 FNKRFDSVFESI
+336 
-348 SIEIK
+348 
-353 KLPPFTPQ
+353 Q
-361 MNARMENFIRAIKTE
+361 M
-376 CLDKIIF
+376 
-383 TSERQLRL
+383 LRL
-391 AVMEYLEYW
+391 IREK
-400 NHYRPHAGLGGKMVK
+400 GK
-415 PYPQDMNAPVREVS
+415 E
-429 FLGGL
+429 
-434 LHGYRREPMA
+434 
-444 A
+444 

>member
-53 DPGDGEAMERILPN
+53 DPGDGEAMERILPDAN
-67 ADIAV
+67 IAV

-162 QLLRRGGTDKTLEV
+162 QLLRRGGTDKTLEEIEREIAARDKNDMERDYMPLR
-176 FTTRADTLFG
+176 RAEDAVLID
-186 ASFCAISAGHPI
+186 SSS
-198 ARELAKNNPDWG
+198 L
-210 YEHIAGTMRYL
+210 
-221 GYNVSATTIRHI
+221 TID
-233 LEANGIVPDP
+233 E
-243 ERRLRGDWSQ
+243 
-253 FIETQQYVTAATD
+253 VT
-266 FAQVER
+266 E
-272 LTPFGLVRESLL
+272 
-284 FFMDIGSREVR
+284 
-295 LGGITNNPD
+295 
-304 SNWTTQ
+304 
-310 IARNMCD
+310 
-317 MWDGFMLGKKYL
+317 
-329 IHDRDPL
+329 
-336 FNKRFDSVFESI
+336 
-348 SIEIK
+348 
-353 KLPPFTPQ
+353 Q
-361 MNARMENFIRAIKTE
+361 M
-376 CLDKIIF
+376 
-383 TSERQLRL
+383 LRL
-391 AVMEYLEYW
+391 I
-400 NHYRPHAGLGGKMVK
+400 
-415 PYPQDMNAPVREVS
+415 REK
-429 FLGGL
+429 
-434 LHGYRREPMA
+434 EKE
-444 A
+444 

>member
-28 KLGARYLDTGAM
+28 KLGARYLDPGAM

-53 DPGDGEAMERILPN
+53 DPGDGEAMERILPD

-162 QLLRRGGTDKTLEV
+162 QLLRRGGTDKTLEEIE
-176 FTTRADTLFG
+176 REIAARDKNDMERDYMPLR
-186 ASFCAISAGHPI
+186 CAEDAVLIDSSS
-198 ARELAKNNPDWG
+198 L
-210 YEHIAGTMRYL
+210 
-221 GYNVSATTIRHI
+221 TID
-233 LEANGIVPDP
+233 E
-243 ERRLRGDWSQ
+243 
-253 FIETQQYVTAATD
+253 VT
-266 FAQVER
+266 E
-272 LTPFGLVRESLL
+272 
-284 FFMDIGSREVR
+284 
-295 LGGITNNPD
+295 
-304 SNWTTQ
+304 
-310 IARNMCD
+310 
-317 MWDGFMLGKKYL
+317 
-329 IHDRDPL
+329 
-336 FNKRFDSVFESI
+336 
-348 SIEIK
+348 
-353 KLPPFTPQ
+353 Q
-361 MNARMENFIRAIKTE
+361 M
-376 CLDKIIF
+376 
-383 TSERQLRL
+383 LRL
-391 AVMEYLEYW
+391 I
-400 NHYRPHAGLGGKMVK
+400 
-415 PYPQDMNAPVREVS
+415 REK
-429 FLGGL
+429 
-434 LHGYRREPMA
+434 EKE
-444 A
+444 